1 MVKFIKE
8 THQYTVDGILVPSVS
23 TILKET
29 IFTDKYKDVPDFV
42 LKRAAEFGTAVH
54 DAIEHDDNLL
64 LTEEQDRVYQEWKR
78 LQEEE
83 NIVPLEQEQI
93 VHFEKEY
100 AGTFDMIANIK
111 GEKCLVDIKTTY
123 RLDLEYLSWQL
134 SMYALAYGHEG
145 KLYAVW
151 LPKKGKGKL
160 VKIEPTPN
168 EQIYELLEAY
178 HALHKDEIEQDIQW

>member
-23 TILKET
+23 TILRET
-29 IFTDKYKDVPDFV
+29 IFTDKYKAVPDFI

-78 LQEEE
+78 LQKEED
-83 NIVPLEQEQI
+83 IVPLEQEQI

-123 RLDLEYLSWQL
+123 NLDLEYLSWQL

-151 LPKKGKGKL
+151 LPKKGNGQL
-160 VKIEPTPN
+160 VEIEPTPN

-178 HALHKDEIEQDIQW
+178 HALHKDETEQDIQW